1 MSFGRND
8 FITRNYAERMISNN
22 TANLRNRVKDIQEQ
36 INQWNIDF
44 AGLQEKL
51 KQLENGNSDTEQ
63 RLKTLISVINGYGML
78 CHIAQ
83 GTGDTTITARPN
95 KEINGELIEFA
106 ACGETLPEAINAL
119 IVQFLEYVWT
129 GKQD

>member
-1 MSFGRND
+1 MSFGRNSLV
-8 FITRNYAERMISNN
+8 TRAYVEKMISNN
-22 TANLRNRVKDIQEQ
+22 FGGYSQQVKGVEEQLTAL
-36 INQWNIDF
+36 NIDF
-44 AGLQEKL
+44 AGLHERL

-63 RLKTLISVINGYGML
+63 RLKTLISAINGYGML
-78 CHIAQ
+78 CHVAQ

-106 ACGETLPEAINAL
+106 VCGETLPEAINAL
-119 IVQFLEYVWT
+119 IIQFLEYVWT